1 MDALLIRA
9 KPRISKS
16 LHGASTISTWISNLS
31 FRGGTSG
38 RAARGEI
45 WLGVP
50 FFITEEKMNKTLI
63 SIIEIIVMVSWV
75 AICVTFTILFM

>member
-1 MDALLIRA
+1 MGVLSIPA
-9 KPRISKS
+9 KPRISKR
-16 LHGASTISTWISNLS
+16 LHGTSTISTWISNLS

-45 WLGVP
+45 RLGVP

-75 AICVTFTILFM
+75 AIGLTFTILFM